1 MSLHCDTIQLGRI
14 ILFLGFIAPLIH
26 FKRSMSCFP
35 CSWVDLVDDVIN
47 KNSYTMSLLIIQIN
61 SIINLSAL
69 IVNIYL
75 SNFGE
80 ECSTYSA
87 ILI

>member
-1 MSLHCDTIQLGRI
+1 MSLHCDTIQLDRI